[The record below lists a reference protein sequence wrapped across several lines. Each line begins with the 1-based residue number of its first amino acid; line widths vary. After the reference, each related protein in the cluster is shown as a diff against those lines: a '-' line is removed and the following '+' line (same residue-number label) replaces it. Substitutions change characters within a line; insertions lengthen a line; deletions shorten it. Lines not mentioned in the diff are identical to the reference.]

1 MNLGDGIIDSGDKT
15 ISSGSVLYVD
25 AAQLRSYPGSGTTW
39 TDLSGNGRNGTLT
52 NGPTFNSANG
62 GSIVLDGSNDHIS
75 FGSNINTNAT
85 FTLEFWAMRTSNTTP
100 TLFSGTTASGYLQI
114 RMNST
119 NVSLVRSFIAEL
131 GNFGAST
138 ATSLNIIY
146 NIVITRTGSSYV
158 CFINGTQQGT
168 LTTTQTY
175 TTTNTTIGINSSN
188 SEPFTGRI
196 YRFRHYDRVLTAT
209 EILNNYNAIKSRFGL

>member
-1 MNLGDGIIDSGDKT
+1 MLQGGIIDSGDT
-15 ISSGSVLYVD
+15 TVSSGSVLYLD
-25 AAQLRSYPGSGTTW
+25 AAQLRSYSGSGATW
-39 TDLSGNGRNGTLT
+39 TDLSGNSRNGTLNNT
-52 NGPTFNSANG
+52 PTFNTANG
-62 GSIVLDGSNDHIS
+62 GSIVLNGTNQWIA
-75 FGSNINTNAT
+75 FGSAINTNAA
-85 FTLEFWAMRTSNTTP
+85 FTLEFWVQRTSNTTP

-114 RMNST
+114 RMADT
-119 NVSLVRSFIAEL
+119 NISLVRSFVAEL
-131 GNFGAST
+131 GNFGVGS
-138 ATSLNIIY
+138 ATLLNTIY
-146 NIVITRTGSSYV
+146 QVVVTRTGSSYV
-158 CFINGTQQGT
+158 AYTNGVQRGT